1 MDTLVSSRFQC
12 LKNEIYLNGVYFKF
26 VSQKQL
32 SRAALKCFVY
42 ILATS

>member
-32 SRAALKCFVY
+32 SRAALKYFVY